1 METTDHDYSR
11 GLQPKLHSVWK
22 APQKRAAFVAVHD
35 GELPGIAFD
44 LLQTIGDGIEKF
56 RA

>member
-11 GLQPKLHSVWK
+11 EHQAKIQSIWK
-22 APQKRAAFVAVHD
+22 ASCKRLAFVAVHA